1 MNAKEAAD
9 QIRAAFHLEV
19 EKIPPETQHHINF
32 LKAVATEL
40 GVDHTP
46 FNLHQVETALADANI
61 HRDSNEY
68 PKMLFSRQHPANGIA
83 GTYDARHDHVWT
95 VVADEDQEDA
105 IGDGWVPDPSKLPPR
120 GDIPLYPAKAVDAPA
135 ADSALPINPPPPSAA
150 VVEPV
155 PAAPTDLAPVP
166 PVAPA
171 AAAGRPI

>member
-83 GTYDARHDHVWT
+83 GTYDARHDRVWT

-105 IGDGWVPDPSKLPPR
+105 IGDGWVTDPAKLPAR
-120 GDIPLYPAKAVDAPA
+120 GDIPLYPEAKPVDA
-135 ADSALPINPPPPSAA
+135 
-150 VVEPV
+150 
-155 PAAPTDLAPVP
+155 
-166 PVAPA
+166 APA
-171 AAAGRPI
+171 AAGPVVDAPPSVPAKAQDSAPAAAPAATAGSPT